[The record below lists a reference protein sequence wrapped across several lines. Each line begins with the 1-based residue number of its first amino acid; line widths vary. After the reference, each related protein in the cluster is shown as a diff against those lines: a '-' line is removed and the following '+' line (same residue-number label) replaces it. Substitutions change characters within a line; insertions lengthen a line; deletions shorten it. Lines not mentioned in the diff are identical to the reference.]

1 MAPVR
6 EGPTF
11 CGPIAAKRRPDAKI
25 PGELPG
31 SSWDC
36 LGARLISSST
46 FNVGGTI
53 PLATWIGHPGSL
65 TANAISPLIQH
76 PRPPPAVRCAATQH
90 TSRGRCARRAAGPVR
105 SLGDADLTFAHLPL
119 YFCQCFRIAA
129 FVVSSMVYLYI
140 YAFFGHKILSVSYVQ
155 VGALCASHIEKH
167 LEACILKANSVCKC
181 SSFCFYIFQFSKI
194 LCHTF
199 LFKEEKEVGKK

>member
-1 MAPVR
+1 M
-6 EGPTF
+6 T
-11 CGPIAAKRRPDAKI
+11 AKRRPDAKF

-53 PLATWIGHPGSL
+53 PLATWIGHPGSF

-76 PRPPPAVRCAATQH
+76 PRPPPAVRCAASQH
-90 TSRGRCARRAAGPVR
+90 TSRGRRARRAAGPVR

-155 VGALCASHIEKH
+155 VGIICVSHKRNI
-167 LEACILKANSVCKC
+167 
-181 SSFCFYIFQFSKI
+181 
-194 LCHTF
+194 
-199 LFKEEKEVGKK
+199 